1 MSEKLTDEQ
10 IKNWREVLVGM
21 IGPYALIMPREEIQA
36 FRDKTQNA
44 VQQVAQ
50 PNLDKPA
57 A

>member
-21 IGPYALIMPREEIQA
+21 IGPYALIMPKEEIQA